1 MNTIKNDCE
10 HCAYCAKHYV
20 NMRGTFQLAAGC
32 MHCINIQMSLR
43 EKKQRINDKVSCN
56 YFEPEQRQTEQRHK
70 AIENMLCD
78 IADEL
83 HDVAQ
88 ILKLENKK

>member
-20 NMRGTFQLAAGC
+20 NLHGTFQLVYGC
-32 MHCINIQMSLR
+32 MHCINAHMSLR
-43 EKKQRINDKVSCN
+43 ESDKCINNRVVCN
-56 YFEPEQRQTEQRHK
+56 HFEPEQLQVEQRHK
-70 AIENMLCD
+70 DIENKLCY

-83 HDVAQ
+83 HDIAQ